1 MGQFSEESF
10 FFFFDNCLHEHESLP
25 QVGTFS
31 LSPHI
36 KIKKIPPMGRL
47 YPPDLNGKTSII
59 YKLFTTEKR
68 LTGQQ
73 LLATDLSQAFLNTG
87 NIR

>member
-1 MGQFSEESF
+1 
-10 FFFFDNCLHEHESLP
+10 
-25 QVGTFS
+25 
-31 LSPHI
+31 
-36 KIKKIPPMGRL
+36 MGRL